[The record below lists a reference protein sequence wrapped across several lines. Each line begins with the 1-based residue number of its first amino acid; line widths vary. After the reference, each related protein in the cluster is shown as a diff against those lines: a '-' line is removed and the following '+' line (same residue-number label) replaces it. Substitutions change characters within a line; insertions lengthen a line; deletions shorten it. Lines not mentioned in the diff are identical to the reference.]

1 MVRWFGFGPTNRR
14 TMLLAFVVS
23 YTTDNV
29 RTYHNA
35 TRDIQLF
42 SGATECS
49 DQYYVWCG
57 HEFKN
62 T

>member
-1 MVRWFGFGPTNRR
+1 MSSLYRESTDSLIASI
-14 TMLLAFVVS
+14 ML
-23 YTTDNV
+23 Y
-29 RTYHNA
+29 

-49 DQYYVWCG
+49 DQYYVSCG